1 MNVSVVICTSNRS
14 QILAVA
20 LKSLQDCVVP
30 PNVEW
35 EVLVVDNN
43 SSDDTRGVCEFFAK
57 KNPERFRYLFEAKQ
71 GKTYALN
78 YGIQHARGEILA
90 LTDDDVT
97 VDSLWVAQVY
107 EMFQRYD
114 CAAIGG
120 RIIPV
125 WKCRKP
131 SWIEFDGPFRHSAYG
146 AIVNF
151 DKGDGP
157 CLLTATA
164 VGANMGLRRSIVD
177 KYGPY
182 RTDLNRIGDLL
193 GGEDTEYCRRLLHA
207 GEQLMYAPL
216 AIVYHPVEEYRTKR
230 SYIQSMAFHYGRWT
244 VRIDGVPESAKCYFG
259 IPRYLFSIAA
269 KFLGKW
275 IGAFGTKRR
284 FFYRL
289 EFCQTLGQMVE
300 SKRWLKNRQS
310 QQSLGGLDP
319 AK

>member
-1 MNVSVVICTSNRS
+1 MDVTVIICTWNRPKT
-14 QILAVA
+14 LAAA
-20 LKSLQDCVVP
+20 LTSLEASVVP
-30 PNVEW
+30 PGLKW

-43 SSDDTRGVCEFFAK
+43 STDDTRKVCESFVE
-57 KNPERFRYLFEAKQ
+57 KNPGRFRYLFEAKQ
-71 GKTYALN
+71 GKSHALN
-78 YGIQHARGEILA
+78 AGIQYACGGILA

-97 VDSLWVAQVY
+97 VDPSWVAQVY
-107 EMFQRYD
+107 EAFQRYD

-120 RIIPV
+120 RVIPV

-131 SWIEFDGPFRHSAYG
+131 SWIEFEGPFRHPAFG
-146 AIVNF
+146 GIVNF
-151 DKGDGP
+151 DKGHSP

-164 VGANMGLRRSIVD
+164 VGANMGLRRTIAEI
-177 KYGPY
+177 YGPY
-182 RTDLNRIGDLL
+182 RTDLNRIEDLL

-207 GEQLMYAPL
+207 GEKLMYAPQ

-244 VRIDGVPESAKCYFG
+244 IRIDGVPGSAKCYFG
-259 IPRYLFSIAA
+259 VPGYLFLIAA

-275 IGAFGTKRR
+275 MGAFGAKRR